1 MDAAL
6 SEEGH
11 VEGMASAA
19 TERWRQKMH
28 APQKL
33 DPARIDDRSLSAG
46 HQQAL
51 VRLMTRE
58 AHAAPARVIRA
69 RFRRLLLRLG
79 NAMTS
84 AGNAILQL
92 ANHPVAALARWQR
105 NQQAMA
111 ALAAMSDRN
120 LKDLGVHR
128 SDIYWAV
135 NYGRQDRPG
144 SMRGKGGSE
153 RGPNP
158 ISARPQTTCGRPQ
171 AVKVTG
177 RAA

>member
-6 SEEGH
+6 CEEGH

-33 DPARIDDRSLSAG
+33 DPARINRSLSAG

-92 ANHPVAALARWQR
+92 ASHPVAALARWQR
-105 NQQAMA
+105 NQRAMA

-144 SMRGKGGSE
+144 SVRGKGGSE